1 MSGDGRNDI
10 QLVGATGRVVC
21 RWPVNRNRSRPG
33 ARSVRGVEI
42 QGVASSGIR
51 VLVVEDEDLT
61 RQAIALGLRHEGLV
75 VAEAADGAACLAQLK
90 QSAFDLVVLDLGLPD
105 LDGIRLAAELRQRS
119 RLGLIV
125 VTRRAA
131 VEARIEALDI
141 GADDYLVKPVDY
153 AELAARVRSVVRR
166 RGPPPRR
173 QHALGPWIIDLDAR
187 TVTIGDRDAG
197 LTRGEFD
204 ILGRLTEA
212 EGRVVSRD
220 ELLEVMSRN
229 PGETDPRSVD
239 MLVSRIRRKLAIAE
253 LQGELI
259 ATAPGYGY
267 RLTIALSRA

>member
-1 MSGDGRNDI
+1 MACKQND
-10 QLVGATGRVVC
+10 VRTSFRTGRVA
-21 RWPVNRNRSRPG
+21 WG
-33 ARSVRGVEI
+33 ADI
-42 QGVASSGIR
+42 QTVASSGIR

-90 QSAFDLVVLDLGLPD
+90 LAAFDLVVLDLGLPD
-105 LDGIRLAAELRQRS
+105 LDGLRLAAELRHRS

-153 AELAARVRSVVRR
+153 AELAARIRSVVRR

-173 QHALGPWIIDLDAR
+173 QISLGLWIVDLDAR
-187 TVTIGDRDAG
+187 TVTEAGRDAG

-204 ILGRLTEA
+204 ILARLAEA

-220 ELLEVMSRN
+220 DLLEVMSRN

-239 MLVSRIRRKLAIAE
+239 MLVSRIRRKLAGGSQA
-253 LQGELI
+253 GELI
-259 ATAPGYGY
+259 TTAPGYGY
-267 RLTIALSRA
+267 RLSAGTPEV